1 MEHVRSTGLEHGYS
15 TGSVEVSMS
24 RIDQAVILA
33 AGLGSRIRGES
44 KATPK
49 PLVRCGGITLL
60 KRTMLTAAREGVR
73 RFVLVVGCQGDE
85 VQAAIDGD
93 PDLAHL
99 ERVWVYNEDFKL
111 KNGVS
116 VLKARP
122 HVQGEFFLMMSDH
135 IVDRAIFRT
144 LQSEPA
150 RGGLVLA
157 VDYKLDTIF
166 DMDDATKVKVAPH
179 TQVLSS
185 GLRPTVAIAQ
195 IGKEIPEFDAVD
207 TGVFRVDPVLFE
219 HLEAVFN
226 VKGDTSLSDG
236 VQALAKQGKAR
247 VADVGHAWWQDV
259 DTPETRVYGDAMLL
273 GMLGRPDDGPVSKAV
288 NRRLSRPI
296 TARLKDTRIQP
307 QHITFASLFLGL
319 AAAALVATATGW
331 WALAL
336 GGLFYQLTSILRGV
350 DGELARLRMQDS
362 EKGAWLDTVT
372 DDIAHLAFLV
382 AVGLGT
388 SRLTGEP
395 LWLGIA
401 LATAGAGALLMG
413 NLYFALRALGL
424 GAHRSLDWRF
434 RNDGEG
440 AFQRFCAR
448 FAFLAGRDVQAA
460 LLMALALTGAVGLQ
474 VALILSFLVV
484 LGVSGQYVSTRVRAN
499 ALRLAKATDRP
510 REIQG

>member
-1 MEHVRSTGLEHGYS
+1 
-15 TGSVEVSMS
+15 MS

-60 KRTMLTAAREGVR
+60 KRTMLTAAREGIR

-99 ERVWVYNEDFKL
+99 ERVWVYNADFKL

-157 VDYKLDTIF
+157 VDYKLSTIF
-166 DMDDATKVKVAPH
+166 DMDDATKVKVGPH
-179 TQVLSS
+179 GT
-185 GLRPTVAIAQ
+185 IAK
-195 IGKEIPEFDAVD
+195 IGKEIPEYDAVD
-207 TGVFRVDPVLFE
+207 TGVFRCDPALFE
-219 HLEAVFN
+219 HLQAVFE

-236 VQALAKQGKAR
+236 VQALAKAGKAR
-247 VADVGHAWWQDV
+247 VADVGSAWWQDV
-259 DTPETRVYGDAMLL
+259 DTPETRVYGDALLL
-273 GMLGRPDDGPVSKAV
+273 GMLGRPDDGPVSRLV

-296 TARLKDTRIQP
+296 TAWLKDTVIQP
-307 QHITFASLFLGL
+307 RHVTFGCLFLGL
-319 AAAALVATATGW
+319 AAAALVATASGW
-331 WALAL
+331 WALAV
-336 GGLFYQLTSILRGV
+336 GGLIYQLTSVLRGV

-362 EKGAWLDTVT
+362 ERGAWLDTVT
-372 DDIAHLAFLV
+372 DDVANLAFLV
-382 AVGLGT
+382 AVGLGVG
-388 SRLTGEP
+388 RLTGEP
-395 LWLGIA
+395 AWLVIA
-401 LATAGAGALLMG
+401 LATAGAGALLCG

-448 FAFLAGRDVQAA
+448 FAFVAGRDVQAA
-460 LLMALALTGAVGLQ
+460 LLMALAFVGVAGLQ
-474 VALILSFLVV
+474 VALILGFLVV
-484 LGVSGQYVSTRVRAN
+484 VGVAGQYVSTRVRAN
-499 ALRLAKATDRP
+499 AQRLAKATDRP
-510 REIQG
+510 RPFEG